1 MHAVC
6 CLLFHA
12 CIPSTLCSLAILATS
27 NPSAACRRQCPTEST
42 HTTYPT
48 RAARVDMTRET
59 RASASDGSKR
69 KRSSSPI
76 PQEKR
81 QKPDGSV
88 LEKNVRAALAVVISQ

>member
-1 MHAVC
+1 
-6 CLLFHA
+6 
-12 CIPSTLCSLAILATS
+12 
-27 NPSAACRRQCPTEST
+27 
-42 HTTYPT
+42 
-48 RAARVDMTRET
+48 MTRET